1 MINKENKV
9 YEDSCVGNDKYFV
22 ISADRTDDVGI
33 DILVKY
39 KSSSSQNISCE
50 YLKNDKDFEIKDEGA
65 AYIMALE
72 NNFLILDEGTGPFP
86 RGLIIYDL
94 SSRKKVLE
102 DSYLEP
108 VNIKNNI
115 INYWTETTIN
125 ANEENCSTYKLN
137 EENFMGSAIE
147 TRVSLDLLTLVKK
160 ELGEYRCSAT
170 Q

>member
-1 MINKENKV
+1 
-9 YEDSCVGNDKYFV
+9 
-22 ISADRTDDVGI
+22 
-33 DILVKY
+33 
-39 KSSSSQNISCE
+39 
-50 YLKNDKDFEIKDEGA
+50 
-65 AYIMALE
+65 MALE

-86 RGLIIYDL
+86 RGLLIYDL

-102 DSYLEP
+102 DSYSEP
-108 VNIKNNI
+108 FNIKNNI
-115 INYWTETTIN
+115 INYWTETTIK
-125 ANEENCSTYKLN
+125 ANEENCSTYKVN